1 MHHDKNFYSVIFQDK
16 VEKEL
21 TDKAKSGELKITKPT
36 APAQKRGRWDETP
49 KIEAL
54 GAGALT
60 PSSQTPGSTQRK
72 RLTLTSNISA
82 AAAEVSSNKYLKF
95 IYYVGKYP
103 PR

>member
-1 MHHDKNFYSVIFQDK
+1 MQDK

-21 TDKAKSGELKITKPT
+21 ADKAKSGELKLTKPT
-36 APAQKRGRWDETP
+36 APGVKKGRWDETP

-72 RLTLTSNISA
+72 RLALTSNLSASA
-82 AAAEVSSNKYLKF
+82 ADVSILKSL
-95 IYYVGKYP
+95 
-103 PR
+103 RNS

>member
-1 MHHDKNFYSVIFQDK
+1 M
-16 VEKEL
+16 EKEL
-21 TDKAKSGELKITKPT
+21 SDKAKSGELKITKPT

-60 PSSQTPGSTQRK
+60 PSQTPGSTQRK

-82 AAAEVSSNKYLKF
+82 AAAEVSVNESSNS
-95 IYYVGKYP
+95 
-103 PR
+103 